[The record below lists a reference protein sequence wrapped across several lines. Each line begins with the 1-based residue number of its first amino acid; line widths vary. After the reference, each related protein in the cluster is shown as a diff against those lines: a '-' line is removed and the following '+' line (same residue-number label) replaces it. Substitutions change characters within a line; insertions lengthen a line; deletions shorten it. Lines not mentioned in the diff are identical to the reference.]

1 MATYDLA
8 SVPQI
13 TDIYLKIGENN
24 WKKLFD
30 LTSKIPP
37 VTIELTLTN
46 SEVIING
53 TTYTASTNITTTNPV
68 NVIFTIYGNSQSPGL
83 VTLNGTTIYQTKMTN
98 TTISE
103 TFTWA
108 PSENYNII
116 TINCNTMSNGFLAAT
131 IVTITTT

>member
-1 MATYDLA
+1 ME
-8 SVPQI
+8 
-13 TDIYLKIGENN
+13 KIIG
-24 WKKLFD
+24 KKLFD

-37 VTIELTLTN
+37 VTIKLTLTN

-53 TTYTASTNITTTNPV
+53 ITYTTSTNITTTNPV
-68 NVIFTIYGNSQSPGL
+68 NVIFTIHGNSQYPGR
-83 VTLNGTTIYQTKMTN
+83 VILNGTTIYQTKMTN

-108 PSENYNII
+108 PSENYNTI

-131 IVTITTT
+131 AVTITTT